1 MTAKFGLLIDAKT
14 KGENNIKRLGNSM
27 QGVEGK
33 AKNLGMAVKGVG
45 LAFKAL
51 FAAAAIGGFSAFV
64 KGAVDSADAFGKLST
79 RTGVAADKLQAYA
92 NAGKLADVSQSDLET
107 GLRTLARTQA
117 EAADGVATYADA
129 YKKLGL
135 DVKKADGSLK
145 PSDKLLGEIADKF
158 QDLPNGPE
166 KAAVAMDIFGRS
178 GSKLITMLN
187 GGTEALERF
196 NYETSENFA
205 QNAEYFND
213 QITILQIQFDGFR
226 KQLADALLPA
236 LNAIVEV
243 FSELFDSETDFSA
256 LFTVVDVGV
265 RGIAF
270 AVLGVVKAIDELVR
284 LLQTAFRIVDAAR
297 KFDFGEVGRL
307 GKEYGAGVAGRFQT
321 SREQFNKILFG
332 TSEVGADY
340 GGGGGGAGALGGLD
354 QNGSKTSNQQKE
366 VVKMSQTE
374 FELRQAIRDARKEE
388 NETALVNAQF
398 ALEAFE
404 IGNKF
409 NGDVLGARDA
419 LLNAELDKNIALRRI
434 EDQRAEAALQAAEE
448 QRAAAQAALEADP
461 GYQMKQQLEQLLE
474 VENQVAAG
482 ATAIG
487 SAFSNA
493 FTSVITGSKSGKEAL
508 ADMMAS
514 VAEHF
519 LDMAAQIIAQQIA
532 MIIYGTIMKALGIG
546 LGGGGA
552 ESAGGSFA
560 GVPNSTLDSV
570 LPSTS
575 SLADAAVMPGFA
587 SGGYVSG
594 PTRALVGEGGQGEY
608 VIPENKMR
616 ESMARYSRGA
626 RGSAVIPET
635 GGSGTSGE
643 GGGTAVVAPI
653 DVRYTVERI
662 NSVDYVTADQF
673 QAGMRQAA
681 DQGAKQ
687 GEQQTLRRLQM
698 SSGTRK
704 RLGM

>member
-1 MTAKFGLLIDAKT
+1 MATKFGLLIDAKV

-27 QGVEGK
+27 QGVQGK

-51 FAAAAIGGFSAFV
+51 FAAAAVAGFSRFV

-79 RTGVAADKLQAYA
+79 RTGIAADKLQAYA

-145 PSDKLLGEIADKF
+145 PSDQLLGEIADKF

-236 LNAIVEV
+236 LNAILEV
-243 FSELFDSETDFSA
+243 FGDIFTSGQDFTPLFQLIENGIRGVASVVLAVAQATRFFVRTLQDLGKIAA
-256 LFTVVDVGV
+256 LLSLGKFGEAVDV
-265 RGIAF
+265 
-270 AVLGVVKAIDELVR
+270 
-284 LLQTAFRIVDAAR
+284 AR
-297 KFDFGEVGRL
+297 TGLAD
-307 GKEYGAGVAGRFQT
+307 T
-321 SREQFNKILFG
+321 REQFFKDIAAQGKVSFG

-340 GGGGGGAGALGGLD
+340 GGGGAGVLGGLD
-354 QNGSKTSNQQKE
+354 QNGSKTSSQQKE
-366 VVKMSQTE
+366 IVKMSQTE
-374 FELRQAIRDARKEE
+374 FDLRQAIRDAKKQE
-388 NETALVNAQF
+388 NEIALVNAEF
-398 ALEAFE
+398 ALQQFE
-404 IGNKF
+404 IGNRF

-419 LLNAELDKNIALRRI
+419 LLNAELDKNIAIKQI
-434 EDQRAEAALQAAEE
+434 EDERAEAARQAAEE

-461 GYQMKQQLEQLLE
+461 GYQMKQQLEELLD
-474 VENQVAAG
+474 VQNQVAAG

-487 SAFSNA
+487 NAFSNA
-493 FTSVITGSKSGKEAL
+493 FRSVVDGSRTGKEAL
-508 ADMMAS
+508 ADMMSA

-519 LDMAAQIIAQQIA
+519 MDMAAQIIAQQMA
-532 MIIYGTIMKALGIG
+532 MIIYGTIMKALGVSMG
-546 LGGGGA
+546 GGGGA
-552 ESAGGSFA
+552 SAVPGSAYGNMDVA
-560 GVPNSTLDSV
+560 G
-570 LPSTS
+570 
-575 SLADAAVMPGFA
+575 PGFFQGGMVPGYA
-587 SGGYVSG
+587 EGGYVSG
-594 PTRALVGEGGQGEY
+594 PTRALIGEGGEPEY
-608 VIPENKMR
+608 VIPESKMR

-626 RGSAVIPET
+626 RDGSVIPEN

-643 GGGTAVVAPI
+643 NGGTAVAAPI

-662 NSVDYVTADQF
+662 NNVDYVTADQF

-681 DQGAKQ
+681 NQGAKQ
-687 GEQQTLRRLQM
+687 GEQQTLKRLQM
-698 SSGTRK
+698 SGSTRK

>member
-1 MTAKFGLLIDAKT
+1 MAAKFGLLIDAKT

-51 FAAAAIGGFSAFV
+51 FAAAAIGGFSAFI

-145 PSDKLLGEIADKF
+145 PSDQLLGEIADKF

-243 FSELFDSETDFSA
+243 FSDLFDSKTDFSA

-297 KFDFGEVGRL
+297 KFDFGEVGRI
-307 GKEYGAGVAGRFQT
+307 GQEYGAGVAGRFGT
-321 SREQFNKILFG
+321 SREQFNKLIFG

-340 GGGGGGAGALGGLD
+340 GGGGAGALAGLD
-354 QNGSKTSNQQKE
+354 QNGGPSRQKQAGQQKQI
-366 VVKMSQTE
+366 VKMSQDE

-404 IGNKF
+404 IGNSF

-419 LLNAELDKNIALRRI
+419 LLDAELDKNIALRRI
-434 EDQRAEAALQAAEE
+434 EDERAEAARQAAEE

-461 GYQMKQQLEQLLE
+461 GYQMKQQLEELLS
-474 VENQVAAG
+474 VQNQVAAG

-487 SAFSNA
+487 NSFSNA
-493 FTSVITGSKSGKEAL
+493 FRSVIDGSKTGKEAL
-508 ADMMAS
+508 ADMMSA

-519 LDMAAQIIAQQIA
+519 MDMAAQIIAQQLA
-532 MIIYGTIMKALGIG
+532 MILYGTIMKALGVGLPTMSSGSPIDIAG
-546 LGGGGA
+546 ADASTLGALGGIPTGYA
-552 ESAGGSFA
+552 E
-560 GVPNSTLDSV
+560 
-570 LPSTS
+570 
-575 SLADAAVMPGFA
+575 
-587 SGGYVSG
+587 GGYASG
-594 PTRALVGEGGQGEY
+594 PTRALVGEGGEGEY
-608 VIPENKMR
+608 LIPESKMR

-626 RGSAVIPET
+626 RGSSVIPET

-643 GGGTAVVAPI
+643 GGGTAVAEPI

-681 DQGAKQ
+681 NQGAKQ
-687 GEQQTLRRLQM
+687 GEQQTLKRLQM
-698 SSGTRK
+698 SSSTRK
-704 RLGM
+704 RIGM

>member
-1 MTAKFGLLIDAKT
+1 MAAKFGLLIDAKT

-51 FAAAAIGGFSAFV
+51 FAAAAVGGFSAV
-64 KGAVDSADAFGKLST
+64 IKGAIDSADAFGKLST
-79 RTGVAADKLQAYA
+79 RTGIAADKLQAFA

-129 YKKLGL
+129 YAALGL
-135 DVKKADGSLK
+135 SVKKADGSLK
-145 PSDKLLGEIADKF
+145 PSDQLLGEIADKF

-178 GSKLITMLN
+178 GSKLITLLN

-236 LNAIVEV
+236 LNAIIEV
-243 FSELFDSETDFSA
+243 FQDLFDSEADFSA

-284 LLQTAFRIVDAAR
+284 LLQTAFKIVNAAR
-297 KFDFGEVGRL
+297 QFDFGEVGRL
-307 GKEYGAGVAGRFQT
+307 GQEYGAGVAGRFQT
-321 SREQFNKILFG
+321 SREQFNKLIFG
-332 TSEVGADY
+332 TSEVGTDY
-340 GGGGGGAGALGGLD
+340 GGGGTGALDGFQRDSSGK
-354 QNGSKTSNQQKE
+354 SKSAKKQKE
-366 VVKMSQTE
+366 IVQMSQVE
-374 FELRQAIRDARKEE
+374 FELRQAIRDARQSE
-388 NETALVNAQF
+388 NEVAQVNAEF
-398 ALEAFE
+398 ALKQFN

-409 NGDVLGARDA
+409 NDDVLGGRNA
-419 LLNAELDKNIALRRI
+419 LLDAELEKNLALKGI
-434 EDQRAEAALQAAEE
+434 EDERAAAAQKAAEE
-448 QRAAAQAALEADP
+448 ARAAAQAALEADP
-461 GYQMKQQLEQLLE
+461 GYQMKQRLEELLDTQT
-474 VENQVAAG
+474 QVAAG

-487 SAFSNA
+487 NA
-493 FTSVITGSKSGKEAL
+493 FGNSFKAVVTGAKTGQEAL
-508 ADMMAS
+508 ADMMSA

-519 LDMAAQIIAQQIA
+519 IDMAAQIIAQQLA
-532 MIIYGTIMKALGIG
+532 MIVYGTIMKALGVGLPTMSSGSPIDIMG
-546 LGGGGA
+546 ADSATLGALGGIPTGY
-552 ESAGGSFA
+552 
-560 GVPNSTLDSV
+560 
-570 LPSTS
+570 
-575 SLADAAVMPGFA
+575 AD
-587 SGGYVSG
+587 GGYVSG
-594 PTRALVGEGGQGEY
+594 PTNAVVGEGGQGEY

-626 RGSAVIPET
+626 RGSAVVPEA
-635 GGSGTSGE
+635 GASGTSGE
-643 GGGTAVVAPI
+643 GGGTAVAAPI
-653 DVRYTVERI
+653 DVRFNVERI
-662 NSVDYVTADQF
+662 NNVDYVTAEQF
-673 QAGMRQAA
+673 QVGLARAA
-681 DQGAKQ
+681 QQGAAE
-687 GEQQTLRRLQM
+687 GERRAMGSLRNSAAVRRRI
-698 SSGTRK
+698 GV
-704 RLGM
+704 